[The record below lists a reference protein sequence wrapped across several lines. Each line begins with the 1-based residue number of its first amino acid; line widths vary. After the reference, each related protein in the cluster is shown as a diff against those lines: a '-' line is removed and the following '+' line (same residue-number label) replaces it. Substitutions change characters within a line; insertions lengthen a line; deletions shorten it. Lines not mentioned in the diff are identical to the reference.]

1 MNFLVLGG
9 GTCQLNLIKKLK
21 KYNHTVVVSD
31 YLEDA
36 PGKKIADYST
46 LTSTF
51 DVEGNI
57 EVINK
62 YNIDA
67 VVTAGTDQPVYT
79 GAIISKKTGLHSI
92 IDTELAKA
100 VTNKKIMKK
109 IFTDNNIPTVEY
121 AFLSKDYKDEEL
133 AGFEFP
139 VVIKPFDSQGQRG
152 VLKLNSIEEVRKN
165 IGITFSFTNEDQ
177 ILLEEFYESE
187 EITISGWVVKDKP
200 YALTITDRETYT
212 NYPHI
217 GICIAHTYPSKY
229 FDDYSDKIIEISNN
243 IVKAFDIKQGPIYFQ
258 MLIGKKGVLVNEIAL
273 RIGGAFE
280 DEFIPYVTN
289 IDILDLLI
297 NDTLNKDYDITALEN
312 YNIKNIKKHLSVQL
326 FFARPGKIKKMTK
339 MQDLIDKKLI
349 LNGTYNFKVNNE
361 IKEIKNAT
369 ERAGYMIIEG
379 NNRQDLMYD
388 IDKVYENI
396 EILDEEG
403 NNLIIPYKNYLIT
416 P

>member
-9 GTCQLNLIKKLK
+9 GTCQINLIKKLK
-21 KYNHTVVVSD
+21 EKDHTVVVSD
-31 YLEDA
+31 YLVDA
-36 PGKKIADYST
+36 PGKKYADYST

-51 DVEGNI
+51 DVDGNVK
-57 EVINK
+57 VINK

-79 GAIISKKTGLHSI
+79 GAIISEKTGLNTFISP
-92 IDTELAKA
+92 ELAKA
-100 VTNKKIMKK
+100 VTNKKIMKN
-109 IFTDNNIPTVEY
+109 IFTDNDIPTVKY
-121 AFLSKDYKDEEL
+121 AFLSRNYKDEEL

-165 IGITFSFTNEDQ
+165 IETTFSFTNEDE

-187 EITISGWVVKDKP
+187 EITVSGWVVKEKP
-200 YALTITDRETYT
+200 YVLTITDRETYS

-229 FDDYSDKIIEISNN
+229 FDNYSDKIIEISND
-243 IVKAFDIKQGPIYFQ
+243 IVKAFNIKQGPIYFQ

-280 DEFIPYVTN
+280 DEFIPYVTG
-289 IDILDLLI
+289 IDILELLI
-297 NDTLNKDYDITALEN
+297 NDALNKDYDITALEN
-312 YNIKNIKKHLSVQL
+312 YNIKNIRKHLSVQL
-326 FFARPGKIKKMTK
+326 FFARPGIIKHMTK
-339 MQDLIDKKLI
+339 MQDIIDNQLI
-349 LNGTYNFKVNNE
+349 LNGTYNFKVNHE

-379 NNRQDLMYD
+379 KNRHDLKD
-388 IDKVYENI
+388 NIDRVFDNI
-396 EILDEEG
+396 EILDEKGE
-403 NNLIIPYKNYLIT
+403 NLIIPYKKFKNI
-416 P
+416 